1 MMKSKRDINED
12 KYIFTRIGT
21 LNSVEFICCILNS
34 IIGSGALR
42 LGSSFNSGIIF
53 SHILN
58 IFVALVSIYSVR
70 LFVYAAAYYH
80 ESTFEEIWSVAFSNK
95 TKIIPAICSV
105 LSSFTNVMSYLSFLQ
120 NSFVQILSMLILLI
134 NEEAQE
140 TVDQIE
146 RYSLL
151 IGLGIIV
158 IFCVPICMSSNLR
171 LVAVLSFISLFF
183 FGGVFIY
190 IIARFIEK
198 VCKDGFDPNH
208 RLKLFDIKDNISTS
222 ISSLTYA
229 YLFYPFAWPGLRHSR
244 KPTVKNLLN
253 AFNITILITFI
264 IYTIMGTFSYLT
276 FFDENTGGVI
286 LDYYP
291 SNTKTNQVLMLV
303 SHIFVFIYI
312 MFTIPVVLNPS
323 RYIILNYINKK
334 DEFPL
339 EIWSLIGI
347 TLSLIS
353 LLLANFPDNITD
365 IIYNIADILTLS
377 LLFIFPPILYLK
389 GYGKSNKLH
398 LVGAIFEIILGAAV
412 ISFMLYLDLC

>member
-1 MMKSKRDINED
+1 
-12 KYIFTRIGT
+12 
-21 LNSVEFICCILNS
+21 
-34 IIGSGALR
+34 
-42 LGSSFNSGIIF
+42 
-53 SHILN
+53 
-58 IFVALVSIYSVR
+58 
-70 LFVYAAAYYH
+70 
-80 ESTFEEIWSVAFSNK
+80 
-95 TKIIPAICSV
+95 
-105 LSSFTNVMSYLSFLQ
+105 
-120 NSFVQILSMLILLI
+120 
-134 NEEAQE
+134 
-140 TVDQIE
+140 
-146 RYSLL
+146 
-151 IGLGIIV
+151 
-158 IFCVPICMSSNLR
+158 
-171 LVAVLSFISLFF
+171 
-183 FGGVFIY
+183 
-190 IIARFIEK
+190 
-198 VCKDGFDPNH
+198 
-208 RLKLFDIKDNISTS
+208 
-222 ISSLTYA
+222 
-229 YLFYPFAWPGLRHSR
+229 
-244 KPTVKNLLN
+244 
-253 AFNITILITFI
+253 
-264 IYTIMGTFSYLT
+264 MGTFSYLT

-353 LLLANFPDNITD
+353 LLLANFPDKITD

-398 LVGAIFEIILGAAV
+398 LVGAILEIILGVAV